1 MPQSILLYVLSSRSR
16 SCSNFHL
23 IRFSLFLR
31 FPFSLLRVKLQ
42 CSETTSERILTHAS
56 FCTRN
61 KEKKQNHS
69 SDASERIQ
77 GDSEQVMQN
86 SSNLPH
92 NSFSLSLSLSLILS
106 LALFLPFLFLPF
118 LNYKLKE
125 TKIRNNILS
134 RLKISF
140 LSLFYS

>member
-1 MPQSILLYVLSSRSR
+1 MPQSILLYVLASRSR

-23 IRFSLFLR
+23 IRFSLSLR
-31 FPFSLLRVKLQ
+31 FLFSLLLRVKLQ
-42 CSETTSERILTHAS
+42 CSETTSERISTHAS

-86 SSNLPH
+86 SSNLPY
-92 NSFSLSLSLSLILS
+92 NSFSLSLSFFSLS
-106 LALFLPFLFLPF
+106 LFLPFSFLPF

-140 LSLFYS
+140 LLLFYS

>member
-1 MPQSILLYVLSSRSR
+1 MPQSILLYVLASRSR

-23 IRFSLFLR
+23 IRFFFL
-31 FPFSLLRVKLQ
+31 LLRVKLQ

-86 SSNLPH
+86 SSNLLH
-92 NSFSLSLSLSLILS
+92 SSLSLSLILS
-106 LALFLPFLFLPF
+106 LALFLPFSFLLFLNF
-118 LNYKLKE
+118 KIKE

-134 RLKISF
+134 RLKTPF
-140 LSLFYS
+140 LFLFYS